1 MKSKLSKYLG
11 LTVAALMVLPLTP
24 APPPCSGAEPPPPKL
39 ILQITVDGLRGDM
52 PGRYLDRLG
61 RGGFR
66 RLTENGTVYGN
77 AHYRHSNTE
86 TIVGHTILATGANPA
101 ASGMVANVWFD
112 RETGALTYNIE
123 DGSCEL
129 LTAGAGVNRE
139 TEIDPT
145 QKVAKVTGRSAANIL
160 TTTFGD
166 ELAVH
171 TAGRAKVFGVSVKD
185 RGAVSMAGHAGKA
198 FWFSKKTGDFITTTC
213 YYDEYPPWVAEW
225 NNLHPA
231 DRYQG
236 MFWELMREQSTYL
249 HGDGDDRSYET
260 DFPGFGRVFP
270 HPYSE
275 SGEKYYYTLLTL
287 SPAGDELTLDFAK
300 KLIEKEQIGQDE
312 VTDYLSIS
320 FSSTDY
326 VGHLFGPSSLE
337 SEDNI
342 LRLDRTLAD
351 LLRFVDE
358 KVGLDRTLIVLSA
371 DHGAPEAPE
380 YMASLGFGAKRLN
393 PKEMDTA
400 PAIEALKKR
409 FGVAGEL
416 VETYYHPYL
425 YLNRE
430 VIAEKGLDRRE
441 VEEAVAAE
449 LMKFDGVA
457 LALSSTALR
466 EGGVPNAPLVEQVR
480 RNFHPKRSGDVYVV
494 QEPYWFLYE
503 AETIPLCAMHGSPWR
518 YDTFVP
524 VIFAGAGVRA
534 QKVARPVQP
543 ADIAPTLS
551 AVLGVKPPSGAVGTP
566 LIEILTGR

>member
-1 MKSKLSKYLG
+1 MRKESLLIP
-11 LTVAALMVLPLTP
+11 AALLIQSLLLPV
-24 APPPCSGAEPPPPKL
+24 SGVQAAAEPPKL

-52 PGRYLDRLG
+52 PERYLDRLG
-61 RGGFR
+61 EGGFR
-66 RLTENGTVYGN
+66 LLLEEGTVYRN

-112 RETGALTYNIE
+112 RETDALTYNIE

-129 LTAGAGVNRE
+129 LSSGAGVNKE

-145 QKVAKVTGRSAANIL
+145 QKLAKVTGRSASNIL
-160 TTTFGD
+160 TSTFGD

-185 RGAVSMAGHAGKA
+185 RGAVSMAGHAGKP
-198 FWFSKKTGDFITTTC
+198 FWFSKATGDFVTSTC
-213 YYDEYPPWVAEW
+213 YYDAYPAWVEEFNAKR
-225 NNLHPA
+225 LA
-231 DRYQG
+231 DRYKG
-236 MFWELMREQSTYL
+236 KAWELTGEQSTYL
-249 HGDGDDRSYET
+249 HGDADDRAYEM

-275 SGEKYYYTLLTL
+275 ADEKYFTTLLTL

-300 KLIEKEQIGQDE
+300 ELIEKEQIGRDD
-312 VTDYLSIS
+312 VTDYLSVS

-326 VGHLFGPSSLE
+326 VSHVFGPSSLE

-342 LRLDRTLAD
+342 LRLDGTLAD

-358 KVGLDRTLIVLSA
+358 KVGLDKTLIVLSA
-371 DHGAPEAPE
+371 DHGNAEAPE
-380 YMASLGFGAKRLN
+380 YMAEFGLGSKRLN
-393 PKEMDTA
+393 PKKMDTA
-400 PAIEALKKR
+400 PAMEALKKR
-409 FGVAGEL
+409 FGVGGEL
-416 VETYYHPYL
+416 IETYFHPYL
-425 YLNRE
+425 YLNRK
-430 VIAEKGLDRRE
+430 VIAEKGLDGRE

-449 LMKFDGVA
+449 LMKFDGIA
-457 LALSSTALR
+457 LALSSSALR
-466 EGGVPNAPLVEQVR
+466 EGAVPNAPLVEQIR
-480 RNFHPKRSGDVYVV
+480 RNFHPKRSGDIYVV

-503 AETIPLCAMHGSPWR
+503 EDRLCAMHGSPWR

-524 VIFAGAGVRA
+524 IIFAGAGVSA

-551 AVLGVKPPSGAVGTP
+551 AVLGVKPPSGAVGEP
-566 LIEILTGR
+566 LVEVLGERK